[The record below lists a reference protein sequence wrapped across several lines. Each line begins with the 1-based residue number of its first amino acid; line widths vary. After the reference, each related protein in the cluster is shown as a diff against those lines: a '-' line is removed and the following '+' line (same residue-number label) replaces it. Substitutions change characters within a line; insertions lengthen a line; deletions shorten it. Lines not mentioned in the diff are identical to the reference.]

1 MNSEWPRAVSTAAV
15 WLAIGYALGA
25 GLFRMNFTGAI
36 AYSILIFLPV
46 LLVGGAVVATKVI
59 WRHPPPSKGDQNAP

>member
-1 MNSEWPRAVSTAAV
+1 MNEWPRAVSTAAV

-36 AYSILIFLPV
+36 ALPILIFLPV
-46 LLVGGAVVATKVI
+46 LLVGGAVIATKAI
-59 WRHPPPSKGDQNAP
+59 WRGPPSNNGDQSPP